1 VTAPGRPAEPPT
13 GTSSAHADHDQDRA
27 LGTLTGLAIGDALGM
42 PSQMMSRPEVLSRFG
57 PDGVTGFEPADSD
70 HPLAAGMAAGS
81 VTDDTEQ
88 TLVLARLLL
97 AGGGRV
103 DAADFVAALLDW
115 EADMRARGSLDLL
128 GPSTRGALARVL
140 AGESTAESGRFGVTN
155 GAAMRVAP
163 VGIVVP
169 AADLP
174 ALVDR
179 VADSALATHNTGIA
193 IAGAAAVAAAVSA
206 GIDGASVAEATAVGI
221 EAARL
226 GADRGFW
233 SAAGQ
238 VAPRIRWAV
247 DLMDARRPE
256 ESLALIYEL
265 VGTSLA
271 SQESV
276 PAAFAVLALHPDDPW
291 RACLAAASLG
301 GDSDTIASMAGA
313 VGGAVFGVGAF
324 PPAAVDTVRRVNALD
339 LAPLAA
345 ALLALR
351 HARG

>member
-1 VTAPGRPAEPPT
+1 MTPT
-13 GTSSAHADHDQDRA
+13 GALDRSIGA
-27 LGTLTGLAIGDALGM
+27 LTGLAVGDALGM
-42 PSQMMSRPEVLSRFG
+42 PSQMMSRPELLRRFG
-57 PDGVTGFEPADSD
+57 AAGVTGFAAAAAD
-70 HPLAAGMAAGS
+70 HPLAAGMPAGS

-88 TLVLARLLL
+88 ALLL
-97 AGGGRV
+97 AGML
-103 DAADFVAALLDW
+103 VAGSGHIDTAEYARALLEW
-115 EADMRARGSLDLL
+115 ESAMRAKGSLDLL

-163 VGIVVP
+163 VGIVMP
-169 AADLP
+169 ADDLP

-179 VADSALATHNTGIA
+179 VVESALATHNTGVA

-206 GIDGASVAEATAVGI
+206 GIDGATTAEATAVAQ

-226 GADRGFW
+226 GAKRGFW
-233 SAAGQ
+233 VAAGQ

-247 DLMDARRPE
+247 GLMDARRPQD
-256 ESLALIYEL
+256 SLDLVYAL

-276 PAAFAVLALHPDDPW
+276 PAAFAVLALYPDDPW
-291 RACLAAASLG
+291 RSCLAAASLG
-301 GDSDTIASMAGA
+301 GDSDTIAAMAGA
-313 VGGAVFGVGAF
+313 VGGAVWGTAGF
-324 PPAAVDTVRRVNALD
+324 PAAAVSTVREVNDLD
-339 LAPLAA
+339 LAPVAT

-351 HARG
+351 RR

>member
-1 VTAPGRPAEPPT
+1 MTPA
-13 GTSSAHADHDQDRA
+13 GVLDRA
-27 LGTLTGLAIGDALGM
+27 VGALTGLAIGDALGM
-42 PSQMMSRPEVLSRFG
+42 PSQMMSRAEVLQRFG
-57 PDGVTGFEPADSD
+57 PGGLAGFEPAADD
-70 HPLAAGMAAGS
+70 HPLAAGMPAGS

-88 TLVLARLLL
+88 ALLL
-97 AGGGRV
+97 AGLLRAGAGHV
-103 DAADFVAALLDW
+103 DTADYARALLDW
-115 EADMRARGSLDLL
+115 EASMRAKGSLDLL

-163 VGIVVP
+163 VGILLP
-169 AADLP
+169 ADDLP

-179 VADSALATHNTGIA
+179 VVETALATHNTGVA

-206 GIDGASVAEATAVGI
+206 AVDGAGIVEATEVAI

-226 GADRGFW
+226 GAKRGHW
-233 SAAGQ
+233 VAAGQ

-247 DLMDARRPE
+247 GLMTTSRPQ
-256 ESLALIYEL
+256 ESLDLVYQL

-276 PAAFAVLALHPDDPW
+276 PAAFAVLALFPDDPW

-301 GDSDTIASMAGA
+301 GDSDTIAAMAGA
-313 VGGAVFGVGAF
+313 IGGAAHGVGGFPTSAVE
-324 PPAAVDTVRRVNALD
+324 TVSRVNHLD
-339 LAPLAA
+339 LPAVAA
-345 ALLALR
+345 GLLALR
-351 HARG
+351 RPGG